1 MKQMSSTQA
10 KQNFGELLEALARG
24 PVAVERHGKVKAIVC
39 SPEDFGQRADARSAS
54 TDRALA
60 ARRAA
65 RAAQQLVEKDRLIR
79 HQKLAIEL
87 LLAPRAVR
95 SALLRR
101 ARAEVAR
108 WRRDRLCSPDY
119 ADRWDALLDRP
130 IEDLARAMSSDTLEE
145 GTALRQN
152 SPWTV
157 VWP

>member
-1 MKQMSSTQA
+1 MKQMSSTHA

-39 SPEDFGQRADARSAS
+39 SPEAFGQRADAGQM
-54 TDRALA
+54 LA

-87 LLAPRAVR
+87 LLMPKAKRAALVR
-95 SALLRR
+95 G

-108 WRRDRLCSPDY
+108 WRRARLCSPDY
-119 ADRWDALLDRP
+119 ADRWEALLDLSV
-130 IEDLARAMSSDTLEE
+130 EDLARAMSSDALDE

-152 SPWTV
+152 SPWPA